1 MKKYTSICCLIF
13 WAVTSSPAQHIF
25 RAPILSYLGQGL
37 EDHKI
42 QLFQLPYDGIGKRVL
57 LEQYPQAWAQQSFT
71 RYSLPTSAF
80 VDAFGA
86 ISFHSPYTGYHQKP
100 SRATLLSDQFGNIE
114 GSFFS
119 TYSPRY
125 RSLDFVNQFD
135 QQIRRKSD
143 SNNNQLLDYAPGQ
156 RFTASNALSKNF
168 DELVFS
174 INSFYLNAKDW
185 GGSSSI
191 DPHQNQDASLIPGY
205 IRDARHWQGSFGIN
219 YPEYQ
224 ESYQLSF
231 NAALTQHNQNLDW
244 QRYRYQGR
252 ENQQIYIFT
261 YAQKLKKADFKLRWQ
276 YLKDQSTETLDSL
289 QLRLRDQYWRV
300 SSEWRIDINR
310 RLNAKGHLNVEQR
323 PQQNLAWRPAAQLN
337 WSFGLQRQYLLSAF
351 GNSGQRLN
359 KPLNFHLDRLR
370 DGYTV
375 RWEAKPY
382 EVAHKIG
389 LAFQYGGMLKLVLDR
404 TWFQDKIITQLDRT
418 KRQLV
423 FRSFAPEL
431 RRDALEAV
439 VNKTIDPSRKIQTQ
453 IMYRWEQWSPDLKTP
468 WQAKHAAQF
477 RLHWNHGL
485 SHVSA
490 HYLVRSPQNLVDLSS
505 FPTPAQSSIYQR
517 LDVTYSLRF
526 KHRSSE
532 RPWNNRF
539 SLSLQCINVLGK
551 GAKNEQFETGLM
563 LPGVEGPYWSDPQLR
578 NVQISLRQEF

>member
-1 MKKYTSICCLIF
+1 MKKYSSICCLIF
-13 WAVTSSPAQHIF
+13 LAVTTTLAQHIF
-25 RAPILSYLGQGL
+25 RAPILSYLGQGM

-71 RYSLPTSAF
+71 RYSLPSSAF

-86 ISFHSPYTGYHQKP
+86 IGIHSPYTGYYQKP
-100 SRATLLSDQFGNIE
+100 SRATLLSDQFGNME

-119 TYSPRY
+119 AYSPLRN
-125 RSLDFVNQFD
+125 LGFINQFD
-135 QQIRRKSD
+135 QQVRRKSD

-156 RFTASNALSKNF
+156 RFTAFNALRKDF
-168 DELVFS
+168 DKLVLD
-174 INSFYLNAKDW
+174 INSFYLNAKEW
-185 GGSSSI
+185 GGSSSM
-191 DPHQNQDASLIPGY
+191 DPNQNQGTSPIPGY
-205 IRDARHWQGSFGIN
+205 IRDARHWQGRFGIN

-224 ESYQLSF
+224 KSYQLSF
-231 NAALTQHNQNLDW
+231 NVYLTQHTQDLDW

-252 ENQQIYIFT
+252 ENQQFYVFT
-261 YAQKLKKADFKLRWQ
+261 YAQKLKKADFKLSWQ
-276 YLKDQSTETLDSL
+276 YVKDQSTETLDSL
-289 QLRLRDQYWRV
+289 QLQLRDQYWRA
-300 SSEWRIDINR
+300 SSEWRISINS

-337 WSFGLQRQYLLSAF
+337 WSFGLQRRHLLSAF

-389 LAFQYGGMLKLVLDR
+389 LAFQYGRMLKLVLDR
-404 TWFQDKIITQLDRT
+404 TWFQDKIITQLDRA

-423 FRSFAPEL
+423 FKSFNSEL
-431 RRDALEAV
+431 RRYALEAI
-439 VNKTIDPSRKIQTQ
+439 VNRTIDPARKIETQ

-477 RLHWNHGL
+477 RLQWKHG
-485 SHVSA
+485 SSQVNA
-490 HYLVRSPQNLVDLSS
+490 HYLIRSPQNLVDLSS
-505 FPTPAQSSIYQR
+505 FPTPAQSSTYQR
-517 LDVTYSLRF
+517 FDVSYTQRF

-532 RPWNNRF
+532 RPWINGF

-551 GAKNEQFETGLM
+551 GAQNEQFETGLM

-578 NVQISLRQEF
+578 NLQISLRQVF

>member
-13 WAVTSSPAQHIF
+13 WAVITSPAQHIF
-25 RAPILSYLGQGL
+25 RAPILSYLSQGL

-42 QLFQLPYDGIGKRVL
+42 RLFQLPYDGIGKRVL
-57 LEQYPQAWAQQSFT
+57 LEQYPQSWARHSFT
-71 RYSLPTSAF
+71 RYSLPSSAF

-86 ISFHSPYTGYHQKP
+86 IDINSPYAEGEPKR
-100 SRATLLSDQFGNIE
+100 SRATLMSDQFGNVE
-114 GSFFS
+114 GSFLG
-119 TYSPRY
+119 TYFRNY
-125 RSLDFVNQFD
+125 AGVYAVNEFD

-156 RFTASNALSKNF
+156 RFTAFNALRKDF
-168 DELVFS
+168 DRLVLG
-174 INSFYLNAKDW
+174 INSFYLNAKEW
-185 GGSSSI
+185 GGSSSM
-191 DPHQNQDASLIPGY
+191 DPNQNQGTSPIPGY
-205 IRDARHWQGSFGIN
+205 IRDARHWQGSFGMN
-219 YPEYQ
+219 YPKYQ
-224 ESYQLSF
+224 KSYQLSF
-231 NAALTQHNQNLDW
+231 NVYLTQHNQDLDW

-252 ENQQIYIFT
+252 ENQQFYVFT
-261 YAQKLKKADFKLRWQ
+261 YAQKLKKADFKLSWQ

-289 QLRLRDQYWRV
+289 QLRLRDQYWRA
-300 SSEWRIDINR
+300 SSEWRISIND

-370 DGYTV
+370 DAYTV

-431 RRDALEAV
+431 RRDAFEAV
-439 VNKTIDPSRKIQTQ
+439 VNRTIDPSRKIQTQ

-477 RLHWNHGL
+477 RLQWNHGM
-485 SHVSA
+485 SQVNA

-505 FPTPAQSSIYQR
+505 FPTPAQSSTYQR
-517 LDVTYSLRF
+517 FDVTYTQRF

-551 GAKNEQFETGLM
+551 GAQNEQFETGLM

-578 NVQISLRQEF
+578 NVQISLRQIF